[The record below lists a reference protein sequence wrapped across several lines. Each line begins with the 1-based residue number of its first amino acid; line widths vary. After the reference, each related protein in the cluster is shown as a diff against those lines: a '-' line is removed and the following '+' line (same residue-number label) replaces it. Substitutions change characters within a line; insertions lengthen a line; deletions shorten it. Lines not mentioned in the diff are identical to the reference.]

1 MNNKT
6 EHKYMIKLRG
16 DKVYD
21 VYIDDVWCCSRG
33 SVDSVIADLET
44 IMNNINN

>member
-21 VYIDDVWCCSRG
+21 LYIDDVWCCSRG
-33 SVDSVIADLET
+33 SVQAVLADLNA
-44 IMNNINN
+44 IMNNIDN